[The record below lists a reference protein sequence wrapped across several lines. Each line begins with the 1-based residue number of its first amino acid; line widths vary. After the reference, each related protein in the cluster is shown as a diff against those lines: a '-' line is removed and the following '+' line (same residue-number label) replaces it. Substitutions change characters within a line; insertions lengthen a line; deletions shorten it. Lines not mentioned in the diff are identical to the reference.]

1 MSASNGVKLTEIV
14 GALDK
19 IVKDIDLDI
28 AEARLLEQKAAWS
41 ALRFH
46 RKQINELIENIVN
59 A

>member
-14 GALDK
+14 DALDK
-19 IVKDIDLDI
+19 IVKEIDLDI

-46 RKQINELIENIVN
+46 KRRINELIENIVN